1 MTMGSVYAIIGA
13 ALAVIVSGIG
23 SAIGVGRA
31 GQASSALLSK
41 QPDKFGTTMILQ
53 VMPSTQGL
61 YGFVVAFMM
70 LIKLEAFGSNM
81 AQLTDAQGWIMF
93 AYCLPI
99 AIVGLVSAI
108 MQGNVA
114 IGCINLVGKQENQ
127 IGHAIPMLVLVEIF
141 AIFAFIVSIL
151 GVMLFDISI
160 AA

>member
-23 SAIGVGRA
+23 SSIGVGRA

-70 LIKLEAFGSNM
+70 LIKLNAFGDM

-93 AYCLPI
+93 AYCMPI

-151 GVMLFDISI
+151 GVMLYTI
-160 AA
+160 

>member
-1 MTMGSVYAIIGA
+1 MNMGNVYAIIGA

-23 SAIGVGRA
+23 SSIGVGRA
-31 GQASSALLSK
+31 GQASAALLSK

-70 LIKLEAFGSNM
+70 LIKLNVFGDM
-81 AQLTDAQGWIMF
+81 VALTDAQGWMMF
-93 AYCLPI
+93 GFCMPI

-151 GVMLFDISI
+151 GVMLLNI
-160 AA
+160 

>member
-1 MTMGSVYAIIGA
+1 MNLTMGTFYAIIGA

-41 QPDKFGTTMILQ
+41 QPDKFGTTMSLQ

-70 LIKLEAFGSNM
+70 LIKLNAFGDI
-81 AQLTDAQGWIMF
+81 AALTDAQGWTMF
-93 AYCLPI
+93 AYCMPI

-151 GVMLFDISI
+151 GVMLLGLE
-160 AA
+160 

>member
-1 MTMGSVYAIIGA
+1 MNWGNFYAIMGA

-41 QPDKFGTTMILQ
+41 QPEKFGTTMILQ

-70 LIKLEAFGSNM
+70 MIKLKAFGDM
-81 AQLTDAQGWIMF
+81 IPLTEQQGWILF

-99 AIVGLVSAI
+99 AIVGLISAI

-151 GVMLFDISI
+151 GVMLLKV
-160 AA
+160 A

>member
-1 MTMGSVYAIIGA
+1 MNWGNFYAILGA

-31 GQASSALLSK
+31 GQASAALLSK
-41 QPDKFGTTMILQ
+41 QPDKFGNTMILQ

-70 LIKLEAFGSNM
+70 LIKLNAFGEM
-81 AQLTDAQGWIMF
+81 AALTEAQGWILF
-93 AYCLPI
+93 AYCMPI
-99 AIVGLVSAI
+99 AIVGLISAI

-114 IGCINLVGKQENQ
+114 IGCINLIGKQEKQ
-127 IGHAIPMLVLVEIF
+127 LGHAIPMLVLVEIF

-151 GVMLFDISI
+151 GVMLLQI
-160 AA
+160 A

>member
-1 MTMGSVYAIIGA
+1 MTMGNVYAIIGA

-70 LIKLEAFGSNM
+70 LIKLNAFGEM
-81 AQLTDAQGWIMF
+81 AQLTEAQGWIMF
-93 AYCLPI
+93 AYCMPI

-151 GVMLFDISI
+151 GVMLLNI
-160 AA
+160 

>member
-1 MTMGSVYAIIGA
+1 MNWGNVYAIIGA
-13 ALAVIVSGIG
+13 AIAVIVSGIG

-31 GQASSALLSK
+31 GQASAALLSK

-61 YGFVVAFMM
+61 YGFVVAFMTM
-70 LIKLEAFGSNM
+70 IRINAFGEM
-81 AQLTDAQGWIMF
+81 LPLTEAHGWMIF

-99 AIVGLVSAI
+99 AIVGLISAI

-151 GVMLFDISI
+151 GVMLLDLPV
-160 AA
+160 A

>member
-1 MTMGSVYAIIGA
+1 MNWGNFYAILGA
-13 ALAVIVSGIG
+13 AFAVIVSGIG

-41 QPDKFGTTMILQ
+41 QPEKFGTTMILQ

-61 YGFVVAFMM
+61 YGFVVAFMTM
-70 LIKLEAFGSNM
+70 IKLNVFGDM
-81 AQLTDAQGWIMF
+81 VTLTDAQGWMIF
-93 AYCLPI
+93 AFCMPI
-99 AIVGLVSAI
+99 AVVGLVSAI

-151 GVMLFDISI
+151 GVMLLKV
-160 AA
+160 A

>member
-1 MTMGSVYAIIGA
+1 MTMGNVYAIIGA

-41 QPDKFGTTMILQ
+41 QPEKFGTTMILQ

-70 LIKLEAFGSNM
+70 LIKLNAFGDM

-93 AYCLPI
+93 AYCMPI

-151 GVMLFDISI
+151 GVMLLSI
-160 AA
+160 